1 MSILTDCL
9 AQAVKDGKL
18 SAKGADEY
26 NKRMADAEA
35 LAEQRG
41 MAGPAAYEF
50 AITEAAKAM
59 EKAATGKRQQ
69 VQMTILAVD
78 RAWAGANKNERGIGY
93 GLTDVFSEH
102 LFGKG
107 SGVSIGQQHYGNL
120 ATLQSIMADYLD
132 KVRSR
137 AGGLKQNAVLPRHV
151 VSALFG
157 RDVSDPAA
165 KEAAKAWDLA
175 MTWWR
180 DEMQKSGVFVRELAD
195 WRLPQ
200 HWDPAAVRAIGNVE
214 YVAKMMQWWQD
225 KKLLLRD
232 FEADGQAYLVP
243 GKADERARMIFG
255 KAYDNITSGG
265 DLSIEPGAMM
275 SKTLAD
281 RFGRRRAFEWAD
293 DNSWL
298 EFNRTFGVG
307 DDAIGELMVR
317 HLDRMSKDLAI
328 AQVLGP
334 DPDRAA
340 KILTQMYRQQGGS
353 RLWANKLE
361 TMYDMQSGK
370 SLQPVSTRLALGAQ
384 SLRQFLASTQLG
396 GALLSSASDFGFTKA
411 VANWYGL
418 DMTKLMAGYVANL
431 AGKDQAQA
439 MRDGLI
445 LEVGLRGLHTAAQD
459 VIGDI
464 RAAPGIGNKVD
475 AFLNGAS
482 RVTGRMSEF
491 VVRAQGLAHHTQV
504 LRDELGT
511 RILAKLGDLAPKSWD
526 QLSGIEKRLFVD
538 YGMGAKEWDVIRTKG
553 LDQGFVN
560 PAKLAREGEGAGV
573 KLLGAIA
580 NIQRSAIPEGNII
593 TRALMVGNTKP
604 GTFEG
609 EFLRSFAQYRGF
621 PMGAFLMHY
630 FRAVESLRDTEGQW
644 FRGQYIASL
653 VASTTVLGALSL
665 QLKNLAAGK
674 DPEPM
679 YGEHGAKFWAEAAAQ
694 GGALG
699 IVGNYM
705 QSIFQAK
712 RLDDPS
718 RLLTPMGGLSL
729 DTAQLVLGGLHG
741 AANESRS
748 ETVGKQLA
756 KMERKYIPG
765 AGIWYLKPAV
775 DRLVHDTV
783 LRMADPDASGA
794 FARMQ
799 ERVRKEQATQF
810 YYQPGSA
817 RPFSGNLGNVRAPDL
832 GRAAP

>member
-1 MSILTDCL
+1 MSGIEDCIL
-9 AQAVKDGKL
+9 AAVKDGKL
-18 SAKGADEY
+18 SEAGAAEY
-26 NKRMADAEA
+26 RKRMADAEA

-41 MAGPAAYEF
+41 MAGAEAYIF
-50 AITEAAKAM
+50 ATTEAAKAM
-59 EKAATGKRQQ
+59 EKAATSKRAQ

-78 RAWAGANKNERGIGY
+78 RAWEGAGRNERGIGY

-102 LFGKG
+102 IFGKG
-107 SGVSIGQQHYGNL
+107 SGHSIGQQHYGNL
-120 ATLQSIMADYLD
+120 ATLQSIMADFLD
-132 KVRSR
+132 KTRSR
-137 AGGLKQNAVLPRHV
+137 MGGLKQNPVLPRHV

-165 KEAAKAWDLA
+165 KDAAKSWDTA
-175 MTWWR
+175 MGWWR
-180 DEMQKSGVFVRELAD
+180 DEMQKAGVFVRELSD

-200 HWDPAAVRAIGNVE
+200 HWDPAAVRAIDKEGYVE
-214 YVAKMMQWWQD
+214 QMAEWWTSNH
-225 KKLLLRD
+225 LRLRD

-243 GKADERARMIFG
+243 GTADDKARAIFE
-255 KAYDNITSGG
+255 KAYDNITTGG
-265 DLSIEPGAMM
+265 DASIEPGAMRTT
-275 SKTLAD
+275 TLAD
-281 RFGRRRAFEWAD
+281 RFGRRRAFEWASD
-293 DNSWL
+293 DAWL
-298 EFNRTFGVG
+298 TFNGKFGVG

-317 HLDRMSKDLAI
+317 HLDRMSRDLAI

-334 DPDRAA
+334 DPDRAS

-353 RLWANKLE
+353 HFWANKLE
-361 TMYDMQSGK
+361 TLYDMQSGK

-384 SLRQFLASTQLG
+384 SFRQFLASAQLG
-396 GALLSSASDFGFTKA
+396 GAILSSASDFGFTKA

-418 DMTKLMAGYVANL
+418 DMTRLMAGYVAGL
-431 AGKDQAQA
+431 GGKDRAQA

-459 VIGDI
+459 VVGDI

-511 RILAKLGDLAPKSWD
+511 RILAKLGDLSPKPWAE
-526 QLSGIEKRLFVD
+526 LSGIEKRLFND
-538 YGMGAKEWDVIRTKG
+538 YGMTETDWNVIRTKG
-553 LDQGFVN
+553 LDQGFVD
-560 PAKLAREGEGAGV
+560 PARLAREGEGVGV

-580 NIQRSAIPEGNII
+580 NIQRSAIPEGNAI
-593 TRALMVGNTKP
+593 TRALMLGNTRP

-621 PMGAFLMHY
+621 PMGAFMMHY
-630 FRAVESLRDTEGQW
+630 FRAIESLRDTEGQW
-644 FRGQYIASL
+644 FRGHYIASL
-653 VASTTVLGALSL
+653 VASTTVLGAASL
-665 QLKNLAAGK
+665 QLKNIAAGK
-674 DPEPM
+674 DPQPM
-679 YGEHGAKFWAEAAAQ
+679 NGEHGAKFWLEAAAQ

-699 IVGNYM
+699 IVGNYI
-705 QSIFQAK
+705 QAIFQAK

-741 AANESRS
+741 TANESRS
-748 ETVGKQLA
+748 ETTAKQAA
-756 KMERKYIPG
+756 KMLRKYTPSLFYTR
-765 AGIWYLKPAV
+765 AAV

-783 LRMADPDASGA
+783 LRMADPDAAGA
-794 FARMQ
+794 FSRLQ
-799 ERVRKEQATQF
+799 ERARKEQGTE
-810 YYQPGSA
+810 YYFRPGSTA
-817 RPFSGNLGNVRAPDL
+817 PSRGPDL
-832 GRAAP
+832 GRAFGG